1 MVSFAH
7 DVCGSPLHLFSFL
20 FLFRLLCVIFQYDV
34 RIAVLHILDIPP
46 SYCIALCTAVHVC
59 TQLNTPFYY
68 TSKNMFAVKRVAAS
82 SVRRLPCVGVPTT
95 SQGFPGS
102 HAAAADSASMWH
114 TPVVSL
120 PVVGALSSAA
130 PNALINHQVRSFATD
145 GSGVGIGVEVTK
157 TEGGSGV
164 GSSGR
169 TPIGNASGAD
179 ASRPSISTDES
190 TCSHGISTDPNLL
203 DGEDN
208 DEEDMEEMFV
218 EPDACLGTSEI
229 EWGGPRRGGKFAEPT
244 RFGDWERKGRC
255 TDF

>member
-7 DVCGSPLHLFSFL
+7 DVCGSPLHLFSLIFL
-20 FLFRLLCVIFQYDV
+20 FFFFFVYSAL
-34 RIAVLHILDIPP
+34 AVMCLRPEQPEHTLDIPP
-46 SYCIALCTAVHVC
+46 SYTHV
-59 TQLNTPFYY
+59 QLYMYGT
-68 TSKNMFAVKRVAAS
+68 NMFAAKRVAVS
-82 SVRRLPCVGVPTT
+82 SVRRLPCVGVPMT
-95 SQGFPGS
+95 SQGFSGS
-102 HAAAADSASMWH
+102 HAAAADSASMWQ
-114 TPVVSL
+114 TSVVSL

-130 PNALINHQVRSFATD
+130 PNALICHQVRSFATD